1 MESPCN
7 DTEDKSKGA
16 SCISSDD
23 VPLLGHER
31 RLDRFSFRHCLFLS
45 FCLVPIFV
53 ALTSVFWRSMI
64 RVFGRPS
71 CPFPCF
77 WIVPEFVIFS
87 PSCLCCFLDLF
98 LRRKWNVL
106 SFLLTKALMVS
117 ILA

>member
-31 RLDRFSFRHCLFLS
+31 RLDRFRFSHCFFLS
-45 FCLVPIFV
+45 FCLVQNFV
-53 ALTSVFWRSMI
+53 TLTSFFSRSMI
-64 RVFGRPS
+64 RVLARPS
-71 CPFPCF
+71 CPFPYF

-87 PSCLCCFLDLF
+87 PSCLCCSLDLF
-98 LRRKWNVL
+98 LRQK
-106 SFLLTKALMVS
+106 
-117 ILA
+117 